1 MSKKVKR
8 FLSIALALT
17 LCLSLSN
24 SVFAKDINNS
34 ESMQDKEVI
43 GEYTFEVSGDG
54 SITPMSSVSGYGQKT
69 VSAVDS
75 GIIVDCNSQGI
86 GGMGITI
93 ETSCSA
99 GNFTMN
105 YLGSPY
111 IGAGSDI
118 SGEIGSND
126 HIERHNLW
134 QSGLQE
140 YLISFKVPS
149 GVSMLVKV
157 WIYG

>member
-24 SVFAKDINNS
+24 SVFAKDTNNS

-43 GEYTFEVSGDG
+43 GEYTFEVSGEG
-54 SITPMSSVSGYGQKT
+54 SITPMSSVSGYGQRT
-69 VSAVDS
+69 VVAGDN
-75 GIIVDCNSQGI
+75 GIIVNCNGQGL

-93 ETSCSA
+93 ETSSSN
-99 GNFTMN
+99 GNFKVD
-105 YLGSPY
+105 YVGGPY
-111 IGAGSDI
+111 IGSGSDI

-140 YLISFKVPS
+140 YLISFGVPS
-149 GVSMLVKV
+149 GVSMLVTV